1 MILSYD
7 IFYRTAPI
15 ASTFTAVSNIFNTA
29 LYNSSSAI
37 QVYQLDIEESSA
49 RQVYEVKIRA
59 VNRVGSGPNST
70 LVAATFSP
78 DTLVSTTTLTVITG

>member
-70 LVAATFSP
+70 LVAAASTPSN
-78 DTLVSTTTLTVITG
+78 TLASSTPVVTG